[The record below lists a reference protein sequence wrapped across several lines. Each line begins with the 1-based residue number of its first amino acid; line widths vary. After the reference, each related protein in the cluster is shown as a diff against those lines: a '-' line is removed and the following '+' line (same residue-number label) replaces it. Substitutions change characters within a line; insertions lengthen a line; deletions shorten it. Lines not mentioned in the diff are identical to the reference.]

1 MKRIVG
7 LHKQPSIVLSATH
20 QPISREV
27 RCRRPPSVAST
38 PATRG
43 RGGASFA
50 TRTSWT
56 MWCAGGVLDPANKI
70 RSGFFCFVPPGRMKL
85 NEVNELNELN
95 EYGAQGG
102 PPSLQPPPIGCL
114 PMCCTTCELVPP
126 PRPPFCFPK
135 GFDPGSNFFVGA
147 FGAGGILPREACWWL
162 GDLNLCQAFRHSPAE
177 G

>member
-1 MKRIVG
+1 MWGCINS
-7 LHKQPSIVLSATH
+7 HPSFCPRHTS
-20 QPISREV
+20 
-27 RCRRPPSVAST
+27 PS
-38 PATRG
+38 RG
-43 RGGASFA
+43 RCGAAVLHPLRQRQRPEGGAVLHSQRVHRGQCGA
-50 TRTSWT
+50 QGVSWT
-56 MWCAGGVLDPANKI
+56 RQIK
-70 RSGFFCFVPPGRMKL
+70 SGLAFFCFVPPGRMKL